1 MQDDKVGTNA
11 AKQQEWRTHH
21 EYDTPEVAFNQIQ
34 VIAVGYSVF
43 AVGAGIGN
51 RHAKQQCCYKSR

>member
-21 EYDTPEVAFNQIQ
+21 KNDTPEVALNQIQ
-34 VIAVGYSVF
+34 VVAIGYPVF
-43 AVGAGIGN
+43 AIGAGISN
-51 RHAKQQCCYKSR
+51 RHAKQQRCYKSR